1 MSNPFD
7 GDPKGGRGTNSYN
20 YRDNNQ
26 LQEQCLRKQQ
36 EIEDSTTESLRL
48 VQETLNSGAA
58 TAVELDRQG
67 KQIDNIHDNLVTI
80 QKDIKQSERHVRGM
94 KSIFGAFW
102 NKMKPAPVETTPG
115 PEKITPSKA
124 PVTKSQ
130 PKSGGASGSR
140 QLERH
145 ALDTDRTHDNLVQI
159 DTGVL
164 SLKEMALSMSNE
176 LDRQNTK
183 LGDVNVEA
191 TKADAGMV
199 KINRETSKLL
209 AKHS

>member
-7 GDPKGGRGTNSYN
+7 DGPGRGTKSYN
-20 YRDNNQ
+20 YRDNDK
-26 LQEQCLRKQQ
+26 LQEQCLRKQK

-58 TAVELDRQG
+58 TAAELDRQG

-80 QKDIKQSERHVRGM
+80 QQDVKQSERHVRGM
-94 KSIFGAFW
+94 KSLFGAFW
-102 NKMKPAPVETTPG
+102 NRMKPAPVPSEG
-115 PEKITPSKA
+115 SPEKITIKKA
-124 PVTKSQ
+124 PTTKSQ
-130 PKSGGASGSR
+130 PQSSGAGGSR

-159 DTGVL
+159 DQGVQ
-164 SLKEMALSMSNE
+164 SLREMALSMGGE
-176 LDRQNTK
+176 LDRQNKK

-191 TKADAGMV
+191 AKADASMNH
-199 KINRETSKLL
+199 INKEVSKLL
-209 AKHS
+209 AKNS